1 MTEEDLRRVG
11 RQVEGF
17 RRDLRRRGDESHEA
31 WLIYR
36 EMRCLFLSL
45 AAMHYRTPEAHRLAE
60 EARQAVLDFEA
71 VLV

>member
-1 MTEEDLRRVG
+1 MTEEDLLRVG

-31 WLIYR
+31 WLVYR
-36 EMRCLFLSL
+36 QMRCMFLSL
-45 AAMHYRTPEAHRLAE
+45 AAMFYGTREAHALAE
-60 EARQAVLDFEA
+60 DARRAVLDFEA